1 MKSNLCRAI
10 ALAFVLSS
18 APVLAQETVI
28 RFFGQPEM
36 DFQSRDVKNQFRT
49 IDSDP
54 KVDSLG
60 NITNPN
66 FGQYVGK
73 DTTYD
78 SRSNFNT
85 GNFVLFVTSQINEKL
100 SALGEV
106 SFYNRGNTFSFEV
119 QRLMFRYYV
128 NDYLSVRAGKMF
140 TPIGFWNNQY
150 TLGLVLQ
157 PTIQRPFAIRTGSE
171 GGVLQFRD
179 AGVQFEGD
187 NITSAKIFYRLM
199 LANGNNNFGSND
211 KINNR
216 IAVTGNLGIEPV
228 EGLKV
233 SVSGMF
239 DNFRKGQ
246 PNPNRTVA
254 ALPSDGTSTL
264 LAASVSHMNPEKKVE
279 FISELLYQT
288 SKFNDT
294 AYNTRNSM
302 GFYVY
307 GGYKLT
313 DKITPYAMFDYA
325 QAGTGT
331 NSIKDTDPFFTPV
344 PVRQQIITLGVR
356 YKLASNFVVKLEYER
371 YQAKTYYTTDFAYA
385 QGIPPIVQVRPL
397 TESDNRN
404 RVRVQF
410 AFAF

>member
-1 MKSNLCRAI
+1 MKKRVLQFI
-10 ALAFVLSS
+10 TTALILTAQHSF
-18 APVLAQETVI
+18 AQETVI

-36 DFQSRDVKNQFRT
+36 DFQTREVKNQFRT
-49 IDSDP
+49 IDSNP
-54 KVDSLG
+54 RFDSLG

-66 FGQYVGK
+66 FGQYVSK
-73 DTTYD
+73 DSTYD
-78 SRSNFNT
+78 PRSNFNN

-106 SFYNRGNTFSFEV
+106 SFFNRGNTFSFEV
-119 QRLMFRYYV
+119 QRLLFRYYV

-179 AGVQFEGD
+179 AGLQFEGD

-199 LANGNNNFGSND
+199 FANGNNNFGSND
-211 KINNR
+211 KIDNKVA
-216 IAVTGNLGIEPV
+216 ITGNLGIEPV

-239 DNFRKGQ
+239 DSFRKGQ

-254 ALPSDGTSTL
+254 ALPSDGTSSL
-264 LAASVSHMNPEKKVE
+264 VAASVSHMNPDKKVE
-279 FISELLYQT
+279 FISEVLYQT

-294 AYNTRNSM
+294 AINTRNSL

-331 NSIKDTDPFFTPV
+331 SSIKDTDPYYSPI

-356 YKLASNFVVKLEYER
+356 YKLANNFVVKLEYER
-371 YQAKTYYTTDFAYA
+371 FQAKSFYTTDFAYA
-385 QGIPPIVQVRPL
+385 QGIPTLVSVRAL
-397 TESDNRN
+397 TEEDLRN